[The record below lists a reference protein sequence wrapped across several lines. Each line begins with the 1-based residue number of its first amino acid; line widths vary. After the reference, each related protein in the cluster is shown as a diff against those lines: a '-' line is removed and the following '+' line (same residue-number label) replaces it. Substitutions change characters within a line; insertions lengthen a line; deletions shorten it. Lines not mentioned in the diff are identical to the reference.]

1 MNTPRILITAA
12 TGKTG
17 TPAIKELRQQGIAV
31 RAMAH
36 KKEFDMF
43 EAIILASLFTSVMW
57 LPYLLGSTVARGLGS
72 TLAGDP
78 KSDSQPLPA
87 WVKSFTEI

>member
-1 MNTPRILITAA
+1 
-12 TGKTG
+12 
-17 TPAIKELRQQGIAV
+17 
-31 RAMAH
+31 
-36 KKEFDMF
+36 MF